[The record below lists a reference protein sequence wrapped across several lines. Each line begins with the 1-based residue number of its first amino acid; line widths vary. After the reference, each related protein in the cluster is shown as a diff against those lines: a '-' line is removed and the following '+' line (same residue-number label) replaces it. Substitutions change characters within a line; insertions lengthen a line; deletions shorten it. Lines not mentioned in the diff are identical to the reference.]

1 MEEDLRKAIKKDE
14 LTVYIQPQC
23 DASNRRI
30 IGFEALV
37 RWNNP
42 KYINDSPQHFIELA
56 EKNNMIIPIGK
67 IITRQALQIAKKLEG
82 QGITISINVSPAQLI
97 QDGFVTQMIEMTEE
111 EKVNPNM
118 IALEITETFL
128 VQNIKL
134 MAEKLKVLKKHGFI
148 IHLDDFGTGYSSM
161 LYLKDLPIDAIKIDK
176 EFIKYINTDK
186 SSRII
191 VSKIISLATS
201 LDMKII
207 AEGVEDEKQYQF
219 LKKNGCEVIQ
229 GFLISKAVPYEE
241 ALELIEKYNYKK

>member
-1 MEEDLRKAIKKDE
+1 M
-14 LTVYIQPQC
+14 
-23 DASNRRI
+23 
-30 IGFEALV
+30 
-37 RWNNP
+37 
-42 KYINDSPQHFIELA
+42 
-56 EKNNMIIPIGK
+56 
-67 IITRQALQIAKKLEG
+67 
-82 QGITISINVSPAQLI
+82 
-97 QDGFVTQMIEMTEE
+97 
-111 EKVNPNM
+111 
-118 IALEITETFL
+118 
-128 VQNIKL
+128 
-134 MAEKLKVLKKHGFI
+134 KVLKKHGFI

-186 SSRII
+186 ISRSI
-191 VSKIISLATS
+191 VSKIISLAIS